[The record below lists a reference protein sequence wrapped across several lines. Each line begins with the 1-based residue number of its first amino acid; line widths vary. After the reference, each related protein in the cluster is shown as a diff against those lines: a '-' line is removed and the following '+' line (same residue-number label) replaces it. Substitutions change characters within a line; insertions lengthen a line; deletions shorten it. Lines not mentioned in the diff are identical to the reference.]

1 LGLDKSKE
9 TFWKPSQAEIL
20 IDQELFVFNVKPF
33 YLRLRFQQKLTD
45 QEENVKSQ
53 FDIETGIYTIK
64 IPKLVPGEEFVDLDL
79 LSKLLQPKR
88 TAPKSKI
95 EVLDSENLEDSDE
108 DEEEEAIQNWEIE
121 QSVVNEEKDL
131 VQSRIPWV
139 HHV

>member
-1 LGLDKSKE
+1 M
-9 TFWKPSQAEIL
+9 
-20 IDQELFVFNVKPF
+20 
-33 YLRLRFQQKLTD
+33 
-45 QEENVKSQ
+45 
-53 FDIETGIYTIK
+53 
-64 IPKLVPGEEFVDLDL
+64 PGEEFIDLDL

-108 DEEEEAIQNWEIE
+108 DDEEEAIQNWEIE

>member
-1 LGLDKSKE
+1 M
-9 TFWKPSQAEIL
+9 
-20 IDQELFVFNVKPF
+20 
-33 YLRLRFQQKLTD
+33 
-45 QEENVKSQ
+45 
-53 FDIETGIYTIK
+53 
-64 IPKLVPGEEFVDLDL
+64 PGEEFVDLDL

-121 QSVVNEEKDL
+121 QSVVNEAKDL

>member
-1 LGLDKSKE
+1 M
-9 TFWKPSQAEIL
+9 
-20 IDQELFVFNVKPF
+20 
-33 YLRLRFQQKLTD
+33 
-45 QEENVKSQ
+45 
-53 FDIETGIYTIK
+53 
-64 IPKLVPGEEFVDLDL
+64 PGEEFVDLDL

-108 DEEEEAIQNWEIE
+108 DGEEEAIQNWEIE

>member
-1 LGLDKSKE
+1 M
-9 TFWKPSQAEIL
+9 
-20 IDQELFVFNVKPF
+20 
-33 YLRLRFQQKLTD
+33 
-45 QEENVKSQ
+45 
-53 FDIETGIYTIK
+53 
-64 IPKLVPGEEFVDLDL
+64 PGEEFVDLDL

-95 EVLDSENLEDSDE
+95 EVLDSENLEDSGE

>member
-1 LGLDKSKE
+1 MRV
-9 TFWKPSQAEIL
+9 
-20 IDQELFVFNVKPF
+20 DQVIF
-33 YLRLRFQQKLTD
+33 
-45 QEENVKSQ
+45 S
-53 FDIETGIYTIK
+53 GIYTIK

-108 DEEEEAIQNWEIE
+108 NESDEEEAIQNWEIE
-121 QSVVNEEKDL
+121 QSIVNEEKDL

>member
-1 LGLDKSKE
+1 M
-9 TFWKPSQAEIL
+9 
-20 IDQELFVFNVKPF
+20 
-33 YLRLRFQQKLTD
+33 
-45 QEENVKSQ
+45 
-53 FDIETGIYTIK
+53 
-64 IPKLVPGEEFVDLDL
+64 PGEEFVDLDL
-79 LSKLLQPKR
+79 LSNLLQPKR

-108 DEEEEAIQNWEIE
+108 DGEEEAIQNWEIE

>member
-1 LGLDKSKE
+1 M
-9 TFWKPSQAEIL
+9 
-20 IDQELFVFNVKPF
+20 
-33 YLRLRFQQKLTD
+33 
-45 QEENVKSQ
+45 
-53 FDIETGIYTIK
+53 
-64 IPKLVPGEEFVDLDL
+64 PGEEFVDLDL

-108 DEEEEAIQNWEIE
+108 DDEEEAIQNWEIE